1 MSLSKRLFD
10 VICGVGL
17 GVILLPVIAVVAIV
31 VLALDGRPVLYISER
46 MRGPKTPFDLIK
58 FRTMKASD
66 VNAGVSGGDKSDRIT
81 RTGTFLRRTRID
93 ELPQIWNVLRG
104 DISFVGPRPP
114 LRLYVEQFPELYV
127 QVLQSRPGVT
137 GLASVYFHRH
147 EEYLL
152 ADCDT
157 AGQTRS
163 MLAAVSRAKRT
174 SICCI
179 RRINRS
185 VWIFRS
191 CLNQS
196 LNLCARG

>member
-1 MSLSKRLFD
+1 
-10 VICGVGL
+10 
-17 GVILLPVIAVVAIV
+17 
-31 VLALDGRPVLYISER
+31 
-46 MRGPKTPFDLIK
+46 
-58 FRTMKASD
+58 MKASD

-157 AGQTRS
+157 AAQTDSVYARRCIPRKAHID
-163 MLAAVSRAKRT
+163 LLYQAHQ
-174 SICCI
+174 SICLDI
-179 RRINRS
+179 SIMLKS
-185 VWIFRS
+185 VFK
-191 CLNQS
+191 S
-196 LNLCARG
+196 LR